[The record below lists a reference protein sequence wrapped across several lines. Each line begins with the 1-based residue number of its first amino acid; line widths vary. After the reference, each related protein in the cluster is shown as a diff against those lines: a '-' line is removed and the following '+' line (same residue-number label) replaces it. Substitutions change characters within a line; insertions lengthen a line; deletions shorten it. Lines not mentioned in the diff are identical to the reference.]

1 MSQSLPI
8 PDDLIS
14 SAQQIAARTD
24 RTLASQIEHLL
35 RLGMSID
42 ELLHQPS
49 FNSDFVSTAISTVT
63 TPAGQQRLLDY
74 LDTQPYPH
82 FEPSPDDPTLII
94 KIEQDG
100 TRTTGRFVDRRF
112 VPIGRVAGALY

>member
-112 VPIGRVAGALY
+112 VPIGRVAGAL